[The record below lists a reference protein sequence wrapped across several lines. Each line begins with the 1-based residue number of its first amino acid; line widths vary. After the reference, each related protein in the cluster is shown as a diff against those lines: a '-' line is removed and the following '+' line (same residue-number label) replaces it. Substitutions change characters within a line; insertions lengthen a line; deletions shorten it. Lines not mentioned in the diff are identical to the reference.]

1 MKNIDREEILNTS
14 KWIRFLFMLGYA
26 FAINFVIS
34 ISIGL
39 AFIQFLFFLFTSK
52 PNTAIANFNTHLIE
66 FVNDTLAFLL
76 FTTEEK
82 PFPFKKED
90 EEVVTE
96 SEIIEAEIE
105 ESDHIE
111 PSESDETNI

>member
-1 MKNIDREEILNTS
+1 MKNIDKEEILKTS

-52 PNTAIANFNTHLIE
+52 PNTAIANFNSHLIE

-76 FTTEEK
+76 FSTEEK

-90 EEVVTE
+90 EEIA
-96 SEIIEAEIE
+96 SNNEIIDVEIE
-105 ESDHIE
+105 EAEHPE
-111 PSESDETNI
+111 PNDNGEANT